1 MKLELYDLTGKKM
14 EIILK
19 KLKMRSSRSGIVKIG
34 DLTIQTSMPLKTTI
48 RRAEII
54 NFLINFLLVI
64 ATLEFDSSKP
74 PRKQCFVLKN

>member
-1 MKLELYDLTGKKM
+1 M

-19 KLKMRSSRSGIVKIG
+19 KSKMRSGGSGIVKIG

-54 NFLINFLLVI
+54 NFFIHFY
-64 ATLEFDSSKP
+64 
-74 PRKQCFVLKN
+74 R

>member
-74 PRKQCFVLKN
+74 PRKQWFVLKN